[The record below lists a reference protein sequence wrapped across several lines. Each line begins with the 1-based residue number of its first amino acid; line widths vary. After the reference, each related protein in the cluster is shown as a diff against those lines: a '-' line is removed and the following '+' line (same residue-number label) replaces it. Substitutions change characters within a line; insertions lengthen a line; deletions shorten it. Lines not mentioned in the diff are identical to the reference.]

1 MDLPDGSVPEEGHF
15 GASMARLI
23 PWVERVV
30 RNRPNWRLVI
40 IIDEFDDLD
49 RAYYTGQR
57 GEAFVKQLRS
67 LSEVGLTFLLV
78 GSERME
84 KIYHRHENELNKW
97 TNEYLDLIESRAD
110 CRELVLKPV
119 MGSIEFDESS
129 VEEVV
134 DYCGRNP
141 FYMHLLCYALFQ
153 LCMREQKTY
162 VSIMD
167 VTEAQDR
174 IMRTSGESN
183 FAHYWNDNP
192 TLDEAEHETLSAHTC
207 LALAVISHLGGRFER
222 IEDFL
227 DTQREMGLGASER
240 LLRGDV
246 DKMVSLLV
254 NRRVLAR
261 NASDGVTT
269 HPPPAAG
276 TQSAACPAR
285 AMWIA
290 WKGL

>member
-1 MDLPDGSVPEEGHF
+1 
-15 GASMARLI
+15 
-23 PWVERVV
+23 
-30 RNRPNWRLVI
+30 
-40 IIDEFDDLD
+40 
-49 RAYYTGQR
+49 
-57 GEAFVKQLRS
+57 
-67 LSEVGLTFLLV
+67 
-78 GSERME
+78 
-84 KIYHRHENELNKW
+84 
-97 TNEYLDLIESRAD
+97 
-110 CRELVLKPV
+110 

-134 DYCGRNP
+134 DYCGRIKP
-141 FYMHLLCYALFQ
+141 LLHAPSLLCAISRE

-269 HPPPAAG
+269 HPPLRRGRSRLRVRRGRCGLPG
-276 TQSAACPAR
+276 RGCSRSRPWTGDSWRFCSRPWRRRRFGSSRTPSA
-285 AMWIA
+285 
-290 WKGL
+290 